1 MSGNKDATAAN
12 AVIAWLTQQTQPP
25 AVTSA
30 KLVLGTT
37 APTATSNM
45 TQLSGTGS
53 TPVALAW
60 TTPSGE
66 SASNSGAPSNT
77 NGSGSSWSVAGIEE
91 WNAALAVRYIQG
103 VPTGGTI
110 PVANGNVLQWPIGSI
125 TYSES

>member
-1 MSGNKDATAAN
+1 MSGNKDAAAAN
-12 AVIAWLTQQTQPP
+12 AVIAWLTQQAQPP

-53 TPVALAW
+53 TPQALAW

-66 SASNSGAPSNT
+66 SASNSGAVANT
-77 NGSGSSWSVAGIEE
+77 NGSGSSWSVAGLEE

-103 VPTGGTI
+103 VPTGGTLVI
-110 PVANGNVLQWPIGSI
+110 ANGNVLQFPVGAI
-125 TYSES
+125 TYAES